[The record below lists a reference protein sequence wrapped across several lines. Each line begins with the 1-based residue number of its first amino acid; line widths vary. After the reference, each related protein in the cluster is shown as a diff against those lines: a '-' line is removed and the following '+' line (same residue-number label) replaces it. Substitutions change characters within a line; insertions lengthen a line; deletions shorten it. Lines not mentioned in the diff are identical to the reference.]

1 VQERGESVTGTR
13 SYAVARWCVVALGL
27 VALSVQF
34 RGALHDPEKTAAD
47 YFSEFTTQSTLLAA
61 AVLGVGGWFLW
72 AGRETG
78 HRWDALR
85 GASVTYMALTGIV
98 FYFLVAG
105 TRESAGPSY
114 YHEWASHVLH
124 RVIPV
129 ALLVDWLVM
138 PARLQLRYRTAMAW
152 TVYPLLYCAY
162 SLIRGPIVD
171 WYPYNFLDP
180 DEGGYG
186 EVAIYVV
193 AIFIG
198 FLVFSLLVVTLG
210 NVAREWRVRR
220 APVAAEG
227 AA

>member
-1 VQERGESVTGTR
+1 M
-13 SYAVARWCVVALGL
+13 GL

-47 YFSEFTTQSTLLAA
+47 YFSEFTTQSNLLAA
-61 AVLGVGGWFLW
+61 VVLGAGGWHLW
-72 AGRETG
+72 TGQQAGRRWET
-78 HRWDALR
+78 LR
-85 GASVTYMALTGIV
+85 GATVTYMALTGIV

-105 TRESAGPSY
+105 TREAAGPTY
-114 YHEWASHVLH
+114 YHEWASHILH

-129 ALLVDWLVM
+129 ALLVDWLVL
-138 PARLQLRYRTAMAW
+138 PPLFRLRYRTALAW

-162 SLIRGPIVD
+162 SLVRGPVAD

-180 DEGGYG
+180 AEGGYG
-186 EVAIYVV
+186 EVAVYVV

-198 FLVFSLLVVTLG
+198 FLVFSMLVVTIG
-210 NVAREWRVRR
+210 NAVREWWARR
-220 APVAAEG
+220 APVAVEG